1 MQYTTEKEQYL
12 SKIAGAQTEIKAT
25 VSVGYFDDDII
36 MIDNVR
42 LLSEPSPTRLNMNA
56 IAICS
61 RGRVSLEVNGVPT
74 LLQANQ
80 VLICP
85 PNTVFSNM
93 MLSPDFEFRAIF
105 LTDRIL
111 HSFLRETM
119 NTWTQVLYVNRMHV
133 TTIKPQAVEFLGLF
147 YRMLNISISQTDKNP
162 YSTDVVH
169 SLLRAAILGM
179 CGEMELMVQDGPT
192 ASGDSLF
199 QHFLQLLN
207 SRPSR
212 HRSVQSYADDLCV
225 TPKYLSAVCKKNS
238 GKTARQ
244 WISEHII
251 EDIRY
256 YLRQTDLSI
265 KQVSSQLGFPNT
277 SFFGKYVKEH
287 FGMTPTQ
294 LRLPQALTD

>member
-12 SKIAGAQTEIKAT
+12 SKIAGSQTEIKAT

-179 CGEMELMVQDGPT
+179 CGEMELMVQDGTT

-199 QHFLQLLN
+199 QRFLQLLN

>member
-12 SKIAGAQTEIKAT
+12 SKIAGSQTEIKAT

-61 RGRVSLEVNGVPT
+61 RGRVSLEVNGVLT

-93 MLSPDFEFRAIF
+93 MLSPDFEFRAIY

-179 CGEMELMVQDGPT
+179 CGEMELMKPDGPM
-192 ASGDSLF
+192 ASGDNLF
-199 QHFLQLLN
+199 QRFLQLLY